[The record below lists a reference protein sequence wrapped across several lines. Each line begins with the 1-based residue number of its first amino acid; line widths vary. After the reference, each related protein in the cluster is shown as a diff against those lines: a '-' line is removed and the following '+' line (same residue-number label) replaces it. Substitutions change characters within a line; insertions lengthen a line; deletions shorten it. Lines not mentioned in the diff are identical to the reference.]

1 MCYTISMAT
10 PISPNTSVYLLK
22 CPLELDNQHQ
32 LTFASRQAQHNYF
45 MSLPKMEFD
54 KFSYQRQDGVLRV
67 EEHIDNL
74 LEYNYV
80 MYQNE
85 NYTDRWFYAYITGM
99 EYVNDNCTFV
109 SIKTDVMQTWFPDL
123 TFKRCFVEREHVNN
137 DTFGLHTLEENIP
150 SGEFVCNNA
159 YTMGFGSNSRKCY
172 CMVMLSE
179 LPTSMQDDYGNN
191 ARIYGG
197 IPNGCYLVGL
207 EMWVDDTHLVSF
219 ANINNLI
226 EYYDSKGKS
235 DAIVAMFLVPESFYS
250 SVNIMSFELGDGY
263 SFDGFV
269 PTGTLSAKE
278 IASYTFNM
286 NPNLNGYVPKN
297 KKCFTKQFNYLLV
310 SNNAGSTATYNW
322 EDFQSANDKDP
333 IFKIYAVMAQ
343 NFPSK
348 LVPLN
353 YKNATGSDGY
363 AYSVSG
369 TPFPIVSWSSDYY
382 LNWQAKNGWKGV
394 MDRASTLG
402 NNFGEYQTN
411 DKNAFENFGDFLYN
425 AGMGV
430 AQEFVAIGNTI
441 SGSMGQAEKTPY
453 TVQGNAE
460 NGDITFSMS
469 KCGFT
474 FYQMSVRA
482 EVAKVVDDYFS
493 AYGYK
498 VSTWKFPNFTGR
510 LNWNYVKLNQV
521 NVVADIPQTDLDEI
535 KKILLAGI
543 TLWHNPATFLDYSQ
557 TNSIV

>member
-1 MCYTISMAT
+1 MAT

-22 CPLELDNQHQ
+22 CPLEMDNQHQ
-32 LTFASRQAQHNYF
+32 LSFASRQAQQNYF
-45 MSLPKMEFD
+45 MNLPKLEFD
-54 KFSYQRQDGVLRV
+54 NFSYQRQDGVLRV
-67 EEHIDNL
+67 GEHIDNL

-85 NYTDRWFYAYITGM
+85 NYTDRWFYAFITGM
-99 EYVNDNCTFV
+99 EYVNDNCTFI

-123 TFKRCFVEREHVNN
+123 TFKKCFVEREHVNN

-150 SGEFVCNNA
+150 SGEFVCNSTN
-159 YTMGFGSNSRKCY
+159 TLGFGDNPRKCY

-179 LPTSMQDDYGNN
+179 LPATMQSSYGNN

-197 IPNGCYLVGL
+197 IPNGCYILGL
-207 EMWVDDTHLVSF
+207 QMWSSDSTLVSF
-219 ANINNLI
+219 QNINNLI

-235 DAIVAMFLVPESFYS
+235 DAIVAMYLVPESYFPS
-250 SVNIMSFELGDGY
+250 SLVIQSFELGDGY
-263 SFDGFV
+263 YVDGFV
-269 PTGTLSAKE
+269 PSGTLTAKE
-278 IASYTFNM
+278 ILTYTFNM

-297 KKCFTKQFNYLLV
+297 NKCFTKQFNYLLV
-310 SNNAGSTATYNW
+310 SNNAGSSATYNW

-333 IFKIYAVMAQ
+333 IFKIYAVMTQ

-363 AYSVSG
+363 AYSLSG

-382 LNWQAKNGWKGV
+382 LNWQAKNGWKGF
-394 MDRASTLG
+394 MNRAG
-402 NNFGEYQTN
+402 DVAGFEYQS
-411 DKNAFENFGDFLYN
+411 
-425 AGMGV
+425 GV
-430 AQEFVAIGNTI
+430 DNPIAKIGEFVGSIANYAGAEMSAIANTLSGAMGKAEITPNTI
-441 SGSMGQAEKTPY
+441 
-453 TVQGNAE
+453 QGNAE
-460 NGDITFSMS
+460 NGDITFSYS

-474 FYQMSVRA
+474 FYEMSVRA

-498 VSTWKFPNFTGR
+498 VATWKVPNFTGR

-543 TLWHNPATFLDYSQ
+543 TIWHNPTTFLDYSQ
-557 TNSIV
+557 SNSIV

>member
-1 MCYTISMAT
+1 MAT

-32 LTFASRQAQHNYF
+32 LNFASRQAQQNYF
-45 MSLPKMEFD
+45 LSLPKIEFD
-54 KFSYQRQDGVLRV
+54 KFSYQRQDGVLRIG
-67 EEHIDNL
+67 EHIDNL
-74 LEYNYV
+74 VEYNYV
-80 MYQNE
+80 MYRNE

-109 SIKTDVMQTWFPDL
+109 SIKTDVIQTWLPDL
-123 TFKRCFVEREHVNN
+123 NFKKCFVEREHVNN
-137 DTFGLHTLEENIP
+137 DTFGLHTLEENIAG
-150 SGEFVCNNA
+150 GEFVCN
-159 YTMGFGSNSRKCY
+159 YTSTIGFGSNPRKCY

-179 LPTSMQDDYGNN
+179 LPASMQDDYGSN

-219 ANINNLI
+219 DNINNLI

-250 SVNIMSFELGDGY
+250 SINIMSFELGDGY

-269 PTGTLSAKE
+269 PTASLTAKE
-278 IASYTFNM
+278 ISSYSFSM

-310 SNNAGSTATYNW
+310 SNNAGSSATYNW

-363 AYSVSG
+363 AYSLSG

-382 LNWQAKNGWKGV
+382 LNWQAKNGWKGFMNRAGEV
-394 MDRASTLG
+394 AGLEYQSGVDNPITKMGEFIGNVVNYAGAEMSAIASTLSG
-402 NNFGEYQTN
+402 
-411 DKNAFENFGDFLYN
+411 A
-425 AGMGV
+425 MGK
-430 AQEFVAIGNTI
+430 AELTPNTI
-441 SGSMGQAEKTPY
+441 
-453 TVQGNAE
+453 QGNAE
-460 NGDITFSMS
+460 NGDITFSYS

-482 EVAKVVDDYFS
+482 EVAKVIDDYFS

-498 VSTWKFPNFTGR
+498 VATWKVPNITGR
-510 LNWNYVKLNQV
+510 RNWNFVKLNQV

-543 TLWHNPATFLDYSQ
+543 TFWHNPATFLDYSQ
-557 TNSIV
+557 NNSIV